1 MKVISLNL
9 SFIAFGFSL
18 LLAQSLH
25 ADSNPNPQKSIFDL
39 MHYKEVLEMTIEID
53 MEELQYNRRNQEY
66 MTAGVWFEDANGKKQ
81 AWRIKAKQRGK
92 FRRMNCA
99 MPPLKLNFK
108 KAELAVAGLAQFDDL
123 KLVTHCIE
131 NKVEAKK
138 LLVREHLSYRLYNAL
153 TDASFRT
160 QLVRITY
167 KDINTGKKTKQY
179 GIIIE
184 DLAQVRSRMN
194 AKKLKREEIQVD
206 QINKVQLQQ
215 VALFQYMIGNADWGI
230 HAVRNI
236 KMVKKGNT
244 IEAIPYDFDFA
255 GLVNAPY
262 AIPNPNYYLASVGER
277 VYLGLE
283 KNGTELAKT
292 LAIFRAKQDTFHKVI
307 KSSKQLAYEDRKEM
321 LNYIDSFFQN
331 TNDVQFAADK
341 LKKHAAAVSQ

>member
-1 MKVISLNL
+1 MKVISISL
-9 SFIAFGFSL
+9 SFIALGFSL

-66 MTAGVWFEDANGKKQ
+66 MTAGIWFEDADGQKQ

-123 KLVTHCIE
+123 KLVTHCIDH
-131 NKVEAKK
+131 KAEAKK
-138 LLVREHLSYRLYNAL
+138 LLVREHLTYELYNTL

-184 DLAQVRSRMN
+184 DLAQVRSRIK
-194 AKKLKREEIQVD
+194 AKKLKREEIELD
-206 QINKVQLQQ
+206 QINLAQLQQ
-215 VALFQYMIGNADWGI
+215 VALFQYLIGNADWGI
-230 HAVRNI
+230 HTVRNI
-236 KMVKKGNT
+236 KMVKKGKS
-244 IEAIPYDFDFA
+244 IIAIPYDFDFA

-262 AIPNPNYYLASVGER
+262 AIPNPNYYLVSIRER
-277 VYLGLE
+277 IYLGLE
-283 KNGTELAKT
+283 KDVAALSDTLEL
-292 LAIFRAKQDTFHKVI
+292 FRNKQENFHKVI
-307 KSSKQLAYEDRKEM
+307 KSSKLLSYEDRREM

-331 TNDVQFAADK
+331 TKEVRFAVDK
-341 LKKHAAAVSQ
+341 LEKHAASLNE